1 MPDLVGQQLGNYRL
15 VRLLGHGGFADVYL
29 GEHVFLQT
37 QAAIKI
43 LQTRVTD
50 SDMEGFVNEA
60 RTIALLKHP
69 HIIRILD
76 FGVQDNI
83 PFLVMEYAPNGTLRQ
98 RYPKGT
104 RLSPATIVSC
114 VNQVA
119 SALQYAHEQKLI
131 HRDVKPENML
141 LGANHEILLGDFGI
155 AMLLQTSRYQAQEVI
170 GTVVY
175 MAPEQ
180 LQGQP
185 RSASDQYSLG
195 IVAYEWICGDRPFK
209 GSFTE
214 TYSQHL
220 FVPPPSLREKIPE
233 LPLAVEQVVM
243 KALAKEPQ
251 QRFAS
256 VQEFAHA
263 LEQACRMTY
272 SIPSP
277 LPPIVA
283 PPGQPSQPTTTQSPH
298 QTYVLSPSDPS
309 SRFTREGQLQGPDTG
324 ASPALSSESTGE
336 PPPARPLQTVQLT
349 RELSQSSPSMS
360 IVPSTVKL
368 QPAKRKISWHIISL
382 CLVALAIVSALTTL
396 TLASV
401 FPSTHTPGATPT
413 SAPRLTATATPTP
426 IPTPTPTATPTQIPT
441 PTPMATPTATPTHT
455 PTATPTPSVIPNPT
469 PTPTPTPTPKQP
481 KLSARPTSFNLF
493 NDPNC
498 KTNSTSGVWTCYT
511 ALTNNGEV
519 SLSWSASSRASVT
532 PSSGTLSPGKSILVA
547 ISGQACINVTVTF
560 LGPVNSVA
568 VTVNCSNI
576 G

>member
-29 GEHVFLQT
+29 GEHVFLRT

-50 SDMEGFVNEA
+50 SDMESFVNEA

-69 HIIRILD
+69 HIIRIQD
-76 FGVQDNI
+76 FGVQDRI

-119 SALQYAHEQKLI
+119 SALQYAHDQKLI

-141 LGANHEILLGDFGI
+141 VGANHEVLLGDFGI

-180 LQGQP
+180 LQGQA

-195 IVAYEWICGDRPFK
+195 IVTYEWICGDRPFK

-243 KALAKEPQ
+243 KALAKEPR

-309 SRFTREGQLQGPDTG
+309 SRFTHTDAPPARSSQTPETVNTTNQVEQPTTTKPPPHQTYVLSPSDPSSRFTCEGQSQEPDTG
-324 ASPALSSESTGE
+324 ASPVLSSESTGE
-336 PPPARPLQTVQLT
+336 PPPALPLQTVQLT

-360 IVPSTVKL
+360 IVLPTVKP
-368 QPAKRKISWHIISL
+368 QPAKRKISWRIISL
-382 CLVALAIVSALTTL
+382 CLVALAFVSGL
-396 TLASV
+396 TLLTLSSV
-401 FPSTHTPGATPT
+401 FSSTSTPGPTPAST
-413 SAPRLTATATPTP
+413 PRLTVTSTL
-426 IPTPTPTATPTQIPT
+426 TPTPTH
-441 PTPMATPTATPTHT
+441 TPTATPTHT
-455 PTATPTPSVIPNPT
+455 PTATPTPAVIPNQAPTPTPSPT
-469 PTPTPTPTPKQP
+469 PTPTPTPSPTPT
-481 KLSARPTSFNLF
+481 PTPLPS
-493 NDPNC
+493 PAP
-498 KTNSTSGVWTCYT
+498 TPSPTASTSVIPFT
-511 ALTNNGEV
+511 
-519 SLSWSASSRASVT
+519 T
-532 PSSGTLSPGKSILVA
+532 P
-547 ISGQACINVTVTF
+547 
-560 LGPVNSVA
+560 
-568 VTVNCSNI
+568 
-576 G
+576 